1 MTVYVRQRRSLPKR
15 ASSKATVLEG
25 RRGAS
30 KSDFRARVVPTDVRK
45 SHLEALA
52 KSVAAVPM
60 AEKDA
65 RKLARKK
72 RVGAGLSAAGGVA
85 GITGLGLMAAKKP
98 KAALWA
104 STIGGGIGGTNALLQ
119 GPIQRAEASAL
130 DPRRLYRR
138 KQQEGVVKSMPG
150 TLSVPRGL
158 RTRKTYTASS
168 VRTTTTGRLVRT
180 RAGVR

>member
-25 RRGAS
+25 RRGS
-30 KSDFRARVVPTDVRK
+30 KSAFRSRVVPSDVRK
-45 SHLEALA
+45 SQLEALA
-52 KSVAAVPM
+52 KSVAAAPM
-60 AEKDA
+60 AQPEA

-104 STIGGGIGGTNALLQ
+104 STVGGGIGGTNALLQ
-119 GPIQRAEASAL
+119 GPIQRAEAKAL
-130 DPRRLYRR
+130 DPRRYLRR
-138 KQQEGVVKSMPG
+138 SQDGVAKSMPSSV
-150 TLSVPRGL
+150 SVPRGL
-158 RTRKTYTASS
+158 AKQKTYAASGI
-168 VRTTTTGRLVRT
+168 RTTKAGRLVRV